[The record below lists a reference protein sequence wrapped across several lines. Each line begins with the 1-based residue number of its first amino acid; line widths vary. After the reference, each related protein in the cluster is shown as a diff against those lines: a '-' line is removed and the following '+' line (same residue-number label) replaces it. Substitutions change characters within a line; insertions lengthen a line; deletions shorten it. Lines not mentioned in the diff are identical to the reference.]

1 MSFKDKSVLITGAGS
16 GIGKATALA
25 FAAAGAKVAVSDINE
40 EGGRATVEE
49 IKKGG
54 GTAFFKRCNVAN
66 YRAVVELV
74 HETVSQFGSLDIAL
88 NNAGIGGNRV
98 PTSNYDI
105 SEWDQVISINQTGVF
120 YCMREE
126 LKIMSKQGSGC
137 IVNVSSIAGMR
148 ALPMTI
154 AYTASKHAVIGMPKT
169 AALEYARYGIRVNA
183 VCPVFT
189 ETPMV
194 EALVGEQKDLAEKLV
209 KTIPMRRFG
218 QVEDIVNAIFW
229 LCDEKS
235 SFVTGQSLAI
245 DGGQTA

>member
-40 EGGRATVEE
+40 DGGRATVEE

-54 GTAFFKRCNVAN
+54 GIAFFKRCNVAN

-154 AYTASKHAVIGMPKT
+154 AYTASKHAVIGMSKT

>member
-154 AYTASKHAVIGMPKT
+154 AYTASKHAVIGMTKT

>member
-1 MSFKDKSVLITGAGS
+1 MSFTGKSVLITGAGS
-16 GIGKATALA
+16 GIGKAAAMA
-25 FAAAGAKVAVSDINE
+25 FAESGAKVAVSDVNE
-40 EGGRATVEE
+40 EGGRATVES
-49 IKKGG
+49 IKSKG
-54 GTAFFKRCNVAN
+54 GTAFFRRCNVAN

-74 HETVSQFGSLDIAL
+74 DETVSTFGSLDIAL

-98 PTSNYDI
+98 PTASYELA
-105 SEWDQVISINQTGVF
+105 EWDQVIGVNQTGVF

-137 IVNVSSIAGMR
+137 IVNVSSVAGMR

-154 AYTASKHAVIGMPKT
+154 AYTASKHAVIGMTKT
-169 AALEYARYGIRVNA
+169 AALEYARFGIRVNA

-194 EALVGEQKDLAEKLV
+194 EALVGTQKDLADKLV

-235 SFVTGQSLAI
+235 SFITGQSLPV

>member
-16 GIGKATALA
+16 GIGKAAALA
-25 FAAAGAKVAVSDINE
+25 FAEAGAKIAVSDINE
-40 EGGRATVEE
+40 DGGRGTVEE
-49 IKKGG
+49 IKRAG
-54 GTAFFKRCNVAN
+54 GTAFFKKCNVAN

-74 HETVSQFGSLDIAL
+74 DETVSQFGRLDIAL

-105 SEWDQVISINQTGVF
+105 SEWDQVIAINQTGVF

-154 AYTASKHAVIGMPKT
+154 AYTASKHAVIGMTKT

-194 EALVGEQKDLAEKLV
+194 AALVGEQKDLADKLV

-218 QVEDIVNAIFW
+218 QVEDIVNGIFW

>member
-16 GIGKATALA
+16 GIGKAAALA
-25 FAAAGAKVAVSDINE
+25 FAEAGAKIAVSDINE
-40 EGGRATVEE
+40 EGGRGTVEE
-49 IKKGG
+49 IRRAG
-54 GTAFFKRCNVAN
+54 GTAFFKKCNVAN

-74 HETVSQFGSLDIAL
+74 DETVSQFGRLDIAL
-88 NNAGIGGNRV
+88 NNAGIGGNRI

-105 SEWDQVISINQTGVF
+105 SEWDQVIAINQTGVF

-154 AYTASKHAVIGMPKT
+154 AYTASKHAVIGMTKT

-194 EALVGEQKDLAEKLV
+194 AALVGEQKDLADKLV

-218 QVEDIVNAIFW
+218 QVEDIVNGIFW

>member
-1 MSFKDKSVLITGAGS
+1 MRFKDKVALITGAGS
-16 GIGKATALA
+16 GIGRAAALA
-25 FAAAGAKVAVSDINE
+25 FAEAGAKVVVSDVNE
-40 EGGRATVEE
+40 DGGKATVAQ
-49 IKKGG
+49 IKQAG
-54 GTAFFKRCNVAN
+54 GTAFFRRCNVTS

-74 HETVSQFGSLDIAL
+74 DETVSTYGRLDIAL
-88 NNAGIGGNRV
+88 NNAGIGGSRV
-98 PTSNYDI
+98 PTSSYELA
-105 SEWDQVISINQTGVF
+105 EWDQVIGVNQTGVF

-126 LKIMSKQGSGC
+126 LKVMSKQGSGC
-137 IVNVSSIAGMR
+137 VVNVSSIAGMR

-154 AYTASKHAVIGMPKT
+154 AYTASKHAVIGMTKT

-194 EALVGEQKDLAEKLV
+194 EALVGEQKELADKLV

-229 LCDEKS
+229 LCDDKS

>member
-1 MSFKDKSVLITGAGS
+1 MRFKDKVALITGAGS
-16 GIGKATALA
+16 GIGRAAALA
-25 FAAAGAKVAVSDINE
+25 FAAAGAKVAVSDVNE
-40 EGGRATVEE
+40 DGGKATVAQ
-49 IKKGG
+49 IKQAG
-54 GTAFFKRCNVAN
+54 GTAFFRKCNVTS

-74 HETVSQFGSLDIAL
+74 DETVSTYGRLDIAL
-88 NNAGIGGNRV
+88 NNAGIGGSRV
-98 PTSNYDI
+98 PTSNYELA
-105 SEWDQVISINQTGVF
+105 EWDQVIGVNQTGVF

-137 IVNVSSIAGMR
+137 IVNVSSIAGLR

-154 AYTASKHAVIGMPKT
+154 AYTASKHAVIGMTKT

-194 EALVGEQKDLAEKLV
+194 EALVGEQKELADKLV

-229 LCDEKS
+229 LCDDKS

>member
-1 MSFKDKSVLITGAGS
+1 MRFKDKVALITGAGS
-16 GIGKATALA
+16 GIGRAAAIA
-25 FAAAGAKVAVSDINE
+25 FAEAGAKVAVSDVNE
-40 EGGRATVEE
+40 DGGRATVAQ
-49 IKKGG
+49 IKKAG
-54 GTAFFKRCNVAN
+54 GTAFFRRCNVTS
-66 YRAVVELV
+66 YRAVVELID
-74 HETVSQFGSLDIAL
+74 ETVSTYGRLDIAL
-88 NNAGIGGNRV
+88 NNAGIGGSRV
-98 PTSNYDI
+98 PTSSYELA
-105 SEWDQVISINQTGVF
+105 EWDQVIGVNQTGVF

-126 LKIMSKQGSGC
+126 LKVMSKQGSGC
-137 IVNVSSIAGMR
+137 VVNVSSIAGMR

-154 AYTASKHAVIGMPKT
+154 AYTASKHAVIGMTKT

-194 EALVGEQKDLAEKLV
+194 EALVGEQKELADKLV

-229 LCDEKS
+229 LCDDKS